1 MPPVDRAL
9 TAQDD
14 VTVARVRPVLAWLH
28 QQAPDGT
35 ADPEV
40 SVLRRFLWR
49 ELPATW
55 PVSHHEQHE
64 VAWALGELFE
74 AAGLAEQA
82 ALCRASVTH
91 EILSVWRWTRS
102 FPDVPAAFWTPALS
116 RLGARPGPP
125 PKVGLSLA
133 SARGLLEAVCD
144 GITLTVHGHLPVATV
159 LALDDRFR
167 WTEEF
172 PWMRPAGEWDIP
184 PLRFL
189 HQHLAAQGL
198 LARDGARLAVSD
210 LGRAGLAE
218 TGRLWSAVVEPA
230 PRWTQE
236 FDRDVLGVMAATLLR
251 RGTFS
256 PGRMTEEIAG
266 VLAAKWRPARGD
278 RGSSVFDGAAVV
290 VQEWYQLG
298 VPLGWWDT
306 GRGPADRHPNVFG
319 AAAAGAVFRSATG
332 RGGARRA

>member
-1 MPPVDRAL
+1 VPLVDRAL
-9 TAQDD
+9 TTLDD
-14 VTVARVRPVLAWLH
+14 VTVARVRPALAWLH
-28 QQAPDGT
+28 EQTPGIGRDPDV
-35 ADPEV
+35 AA
-40 SVLRRFLWR
+40 LRRFLWR

-55 PVSHHEQHE
+55 PVEHHEQHE

-74 AAGLAEQA
+74 TAGLAEQA
-82 ALCRASVTH
+82 ALCRAPVTH

-102 FPDVPAAFWTPALS
+102 FRDVPAAFWTAALS
-116 RLGARPGPP
+116 RLGPRPGPP
-125 PKVGLSLA
+125 AKVGLSLA
-133 SARGLLEAVCD
+133 SVRGLLEAVGG
-144 GITLTVHGHLPVATV
+144 GITLTAEGRLPPGTV

-172 PWMRPAGEWDIP
+172 PWMRPDEEWDIP

-198 LARDGARLAVSD
+198 LARDGSRLAVTA
-210 LGRAGLAE
+210 LGRAGLADV
-218 TGRLWSAVVEPA
+218 GRLWSAVVEPA

-251 RGTFS
+251 RGSFT